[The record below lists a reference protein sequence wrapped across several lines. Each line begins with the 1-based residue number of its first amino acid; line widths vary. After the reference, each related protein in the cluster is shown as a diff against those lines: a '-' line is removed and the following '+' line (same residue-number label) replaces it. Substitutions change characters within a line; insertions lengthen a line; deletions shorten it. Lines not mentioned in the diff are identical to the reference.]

1 MTPTETATPTP
12 TETETPTP
20 SATAT
25 ETPTA
30 TATPTPTA
38 TATPTETPT
47 PTATETSTPTETAT
61 ATATGTA
68 TPTATPTFTP
78 TPTPTVTPTY
88 VPAARW
94 YFHADPADVGSY
106 RGMDALIGA
115 SASELYSE
123 VELDTVNRKTLRT
136 SGGSAVEW
144 VTCPLNATT
153 LTSQSFTVNLWAF
166 EAADAV
172 NLRPLCSLKR
182 RFASGGLVTIA
193 TASSGSEYPLTPTAL
208 TLTGAIGSAVTLAE
222 GDRLVV
228 ECFSV
233 PVASTMDSADP
244 DLTVRYDSDA
254 ADQAESFLELTQI
267 VGCVGSVV
275 PTATPSPTPTPTP
288 SLTSTAGTPTPSVT
302 PTAATP
308 APTATPGTEICD
320 DCIDNDENG
329 DVDRDDAACAARADG
344 GGVGIDLTA
353 EGKVVYGCQQALGRA
368 GKSFAAARV
377 KALQGCVSSSFT
389 CVQDGA
395 PLECFPE
402 AGARCATKL
411 AKLDGLRTK
420 IAATIAKKCGTLGA
434 TRLREPVGLGFD
446 AEAAA
451 CAASG
456 VASLDDAAA
465 VTACVTA
472 RHACLVDRLV
482 GDTIPRARELLALI
496 GRDPDVHAPCLPD
509 TAGTGAAGNDDL
521 VPCLEAFGK
530 AGARF
535 LQTRTNLRQRCAEA
549 ATRCVQIKP
558 DDDACLEK
566 ARASC
571 AKLADRA
578 SNAQADFAATVAKR
592 CPATALAALL
602 DTSGFALGERTAT
615 CDALGIPLT
624 SVGAVAECVGRVQ
637 SCRVDQVVESRTPRL
652 QELLGLLD

>member
-1 MTPTETATPTP
+1 
-12 TETETPTP
+12 
-20 SATAT
+20 
-25 ETPTA
+25 
-30 TATPTPTA
+30 
-38 TATPTETPT
+38 
-47 PTATETSTPTETAT
+47 
-61 ATATGTA
+61 
-68 TPTATPTFTP
+68 
-78 TPTPTVTPTY
+78 
-88 VPAARW
+88 
-94 YFHADPADVGSY
+94 
-106 RGMDALIGA
+106 MDSVVGA

-123 VELDTVNRKTLRT
+123 IELDSVNRKTLRT
-136 SGGSAVEW
+136 SGGSPVEW
-144 VTCPLNATT
+144 VSCPLNPTT

-182 RFASGGLVTIA
+182 RFTSGTVVTIA
-193 TASSGSEYPLTPTAL
+193 TASSPSEYPLTPTAIAV
-208 TLTGAIGSAVTLAE
+208 TGAIGSTVTLAE

-233 PVASTMDSADP
+233 PTASTFDSADP

-254 ADQAESFLELTQI
+254 ADQAESFLELAQI

-275 PTATPSPTPTPTP
+275 PTGTPSVTPTATP
-288 SLTSTAGTPTPSVT
+288 SLTPTGQTSTPTPSVT

-329 DVDRDDAACAARADG
+329 DVDREDAACAARADG
-344 GGVGIDLTA
+344 GGVGIDVA
-353 EGKVVYGCQQALGRA
+353 GEGKVVYGCQQALGRA
-368 GKSFAAARV
+368 GKSFAAARL
-377 KALQGCVSSSFT
+377 KALQGCVASSFT
-389 CVQDGA
+389 CVQDEA
-395 PLECFPE
+395 PLECYPE
-402 AGARCATKL
+402 AGARCAGKL

-420 IAATIAKKCGTLGA
+420 LAATVAKKCGTLGA

-456 VASLDDAAA
+456 VATLDDAAA
-465 VTACVTA
+465 VAACVTA

-509 TAGTGAAGNDDL
+509 TTGTGAAGNDDL
-521 VPCLEAFGK
+521 VSCLEAFGK

-535 LQTRTNLRQRCAEA
+535 LQTRTNLRQRCADA

-558 DDDACLEK
+558 GDAACLEK

-571 AKLADRA
+571 ARLAGTA
-578 SNAQADFAATVAKR
+578 NGAQEDFAATVAKR

-602 DTSGFALGERTAT
+602 DTSGFALGERAAT

-652 QELLGLLD
+652 QELLGLID